1 MIQSMDD
8 AQDKMSNKVD
18 KSFKKQKKRIPLS
31 EESWKDLTIRGA
43 SLAEQFEWIKIQ
55 EKIKNKLSE

>member
-8 AQDKMSNKVD
+8 AQDKISNKVD
-18 KSFKKQKKRIPLS
+18 RSFKKQKKRIPLG

-55 EKIKNKLSE
+55 RKIKNKLSE